1 MRNQVRA
8 NTAAAQASAAD
19 LENARLTA
27 QAEVAVDYYQLRG
40 QDDLKQLLDSTVIAY
55 QQSLDLTKVLYE
67 TGIDSDESVAQAE
80 TQLKSTQAADTNLGI
95 LRSQYEHAIA
105 MLTGQPPSMFSIAAE
120 PLKSSPPAI
129 PFGVPSQLLERRPDI
144 AANERLMEQANA
156 QIGVAY
162 AAYYPTLTLSASIGL
177 ESKSFTQLVYLAEPV
192 FLGGSLHCPRR
203 STMVGCA
210 APQSCNIARNMTKPW
225 PITARQS

>member
-1 MRNQVRA
+1 M
-8 NTAAAQASAAD
+8 
-19 LENARLTA
+19 RLTA

-55 QQSLDLTKVLYE
+55 QESLNLTKVLYD
-67 TGIDSDESVAQAE
+67 TGIDSDEAVAQAE
-80 TQLKSTQAADTNLGI
+80 TQLETTQAADTNLGI

-105 MLTGQPPSMFSIAAE
+105 MLVGEPASTFSIPAE
-120 PLKSSPPAI
+120 PLKSNPPAI

-162 AAYYPTLTLSASIGL
+162 AAYYPTLTLSASVGVRVTFVHEL
-177 ESKSFTQLVYLAEPV
+177 VHVAESIFFGRTQPFRNDLRRRVA
-192 FLGGSLHCPRR
+192 PRHR
-203 STMVGCA
+203 DAISRA
-210 APQSCNIARNMTKPW
+210 IR
-225 PITARQS
+225 